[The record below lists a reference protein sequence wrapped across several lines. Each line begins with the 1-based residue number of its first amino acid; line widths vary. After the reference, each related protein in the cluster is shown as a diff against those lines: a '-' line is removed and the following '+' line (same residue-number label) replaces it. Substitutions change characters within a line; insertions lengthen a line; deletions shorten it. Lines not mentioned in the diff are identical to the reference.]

1 MRENLAELWR
11 FRYLLWQ
18 LIRRDLKVRYKGSRF
33 GFVWSIMPPLMQ
45 VAVITFAF
53 KHATTFASGFENYSA
68 YVLAAII
75 PWTYFS
81 SAILDSSMSILMM
94 YGLIKKVYVPR
105 EVIPLAA
112 AVSNFIHFALSWL
125 VFGVYWWGIRR
136 LMGDS
141 TPVLA
146 TTLLLPYLMVVQ
158 FMLVTGI
165 CLFVSCLNVF
175 YEDVK
180 YIVTVLMGLGLFV
193 LPIMY
198 VAEQVRLTGLNPPF
212 REIALAVYNYNPLTM
227 LITAYRK
234 ILLEPPP
241 ASVLT
246 GPDGIPSP
254 YPPLDLAG
262 LAFTGVFSALVLA
275 AGYWYFNHRKWQFAE
290 RP

>member
-1 MRENLAELWR
+1 MRENLAELWQ

-33 GFVWSIMPPLMQ
+33 GFLWSIMPPLMQ

-53 KHATTFASGFENYSA
+53 KHATTFASGFDNYSA
-68 YVLAAII
+68 YELVAII
-75 PWTYFS
+75 PWTYLS
-81 SAILDSSMSILMM
+81 SSILDASMSILMM
-94 YGLIKKVYVPR
+94 YGLIKKVYIPR
-105 EVIPLAA
+105 EVIPLSSAI
-112 AVSNFIHFALSWL
+112 SNFIHYVLSWL

-136 LMGDS
+136 IMGDS
-141 TPVLA
+141 TPILA
-146 TTLLLPYLMVVQ
+146 TTLLLPYLMIVQ

-180 YIVTVLMGLGLFV
+180 YIVTVLLSLGLFV

-198 VAEQVRLTGLNPPF
+198 VAEQVQFTSIGNPAL
-212 REIALAVYNYNPLTM
+212 RAAAIAIYTYNPLSV
-227 LITAYRK
+227 LISAYRK

-241 ASVLT
+241 ESALNGNS
-246 GPDGIPSP
+246 
-254 YPPLDLAG
+254 YPPLDLVS
-262 LAFTGVFSALVLA
+262 LAFVGVFSAIVLL
-275 AGYWYFNHRKWQFAE
+275 AGYWYFNRRKWQFAE